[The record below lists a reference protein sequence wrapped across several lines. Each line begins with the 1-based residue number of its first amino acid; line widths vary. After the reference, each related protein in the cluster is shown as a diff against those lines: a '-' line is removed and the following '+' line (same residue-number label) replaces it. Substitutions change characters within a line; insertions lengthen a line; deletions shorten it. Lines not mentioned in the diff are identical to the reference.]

1 VITLKDRKVSHWRDY
16 LDPLRVL
23 AALEGR

>member
-1 VITLKDRKVSHWRDY
+1 VITLKDRKISHWRDY
-16 LDPLRVL
+16 LDPLRVM